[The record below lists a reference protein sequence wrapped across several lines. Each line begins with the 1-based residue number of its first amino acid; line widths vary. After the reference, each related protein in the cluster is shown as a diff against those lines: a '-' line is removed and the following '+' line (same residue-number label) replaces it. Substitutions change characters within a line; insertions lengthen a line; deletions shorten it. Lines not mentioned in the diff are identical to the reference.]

1 MGFRIK
7 LANTSEALDEL
18 FVVRHRVSVEEDQI
32 MQPIKEGRVFDRFD
46 ALPTTA
52 NFIAMAGT
60 SIIGGLRV
68 CLRSEVGTPADEYFE
83 FTQHLPD
90 GIKKLACM
98 SHFCLRKRY
107 RGSSGVGTGLL
118 LMTTYWAAAQGASH
132 AYASINPMIGDSI
145 RRIGWKPIAPAFRHE
160 TSGLDIQPMIIDIAE
175 LDSVFMK
182 FIDSNELMPY
192 VSSFDHLFFKKGE
205 SVVRKNETG
214 SEAYLIVEGK
224 VSVRFQSGSEQA
236 REKTL
241 YTLGNGEIVGELA
254 LLAEMPRTADV
265 VAETDLDVMALDRTV
280 FQDQILANPK
290 HSRRLLRSLA
300 KRLRETMSKL
310 VEQESLAAIGQFASG
325 LVHEIRSPLSTIS
338 MALQRFEQL
347 DLPQSEKKRLALAEN
362 EALRMERL
370 MSEILLYARPQNLKL
385 EPLTLTPLIVETLE
399 LARNLANRS
408 QCDYHFSRD
417 VEPIVMADADKLRQ
431 VLINLLRNACDAA
444 PAGSK
449 IRIHVS
455 PSDDDNKVRVL
466 IHNQGEPIPA
476 DVLPRLIDP
485 FFSTKPGGT
494 GLGLAITNR
503 IVTAHEGVL
512 TIDSTTDNGTTVDF
526 TLPIARGGQGQ
537 V

>member
-7 LANTSEALDEL
+7 LANTAKELDEL
-18 FVVRHRVSVEEDQI
+18 FVVRHRVYVEEDQI
-32 MQPIKEGRVFDRFD
+32 MQPTEDSRIFDRFD

-52 NFIAMAGT
+52 NFVAMAET
-60 SIIGGLRV
+60 SIVGGLRV
-68 CLRSEVGTPADEYFE
+68 CLTSEVGIPTDAYFDLN
-83 FTQHLPD
+83 QPLPQ
-90 GIKKLACM
+90 GIERLASM
-98 SHFCLRKRY
+98 NLFCLLKEY
-107 RGSSGVGTGLL
+107 RDAYGVGSGLI
-118 LMTTYWAAAQGASH
+118 LMATYWASAQGASH
-132 AYASINPMIGDSI
+132 AYALINPMIGETI
-145 RRIGWKPIAPAFRHE
+145 RRIGWKPVATAFKHE
-160 TSGLDIQPMIIDIAE
+160 ESGMDVQPMIVDMAE
-175 LDSVFMK
+175 LNSVFMK
-182 FIDSNELMPY
+182 FIDSNELMAY
-192 VSSFDHLFFKKGE
+192 VSSFDHLFFRKGE
-205 SVVRKNETG
+205 SVVRKNEAG
-214 SEAYLIVEGK
+214 SEAYLIVDGK
-224 VSVRFQSGSEQA
+224 ASVRFQSGSEQA
-236 REKTL
+236 SEKTL

-290 HSRRLLRSLA
+290 HSKRLLRSLA
-300 KRLRETMSKL
+300 KRLRETMRKL

-347 DLPQSEKKRLALAEN
+347 DLPQTEKRRLALAEN

-385 EPLTLTPLIVETLE
+385 GSLALAPLIMETIE
-399 LARNLANRS
+399 LIRDPANPS
-408 QCDYHFSRD
+408 QCDYHFSTD
-417 VEPIVMADADKLRQ
+417 LEPIVMADADKLRQ

-444 PAGSK
+444 PAGSE
-449 IRIHVS
+449 IRIDIR
-455 PSDDDNKVRVL
+455 PCDDIEAARVI

-476 DVLPRLIDP
+476 DLLPRLLDP

-512 TIDSTTDNGTTVDF
+512 SIASTRDEGTTVDF
-526 TLPIARGGQGQ
+526 TLPLAKQG
-537 V
+537 